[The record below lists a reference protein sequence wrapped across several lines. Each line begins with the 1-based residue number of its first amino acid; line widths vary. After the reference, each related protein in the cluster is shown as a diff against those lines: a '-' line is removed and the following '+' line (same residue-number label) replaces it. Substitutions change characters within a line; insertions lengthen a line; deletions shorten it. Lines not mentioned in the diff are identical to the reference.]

1 MKELGPI
8 DQTKAGDF
16 QLHSVTEETSKVTNN
31 SGTIQVETSKVT
43 IQKVK
48 QV

>member
-16 QLHSVTEETSKVTNN
+16 QLHSVTEETSKVTNFKI
-31 SGTIQVETSKVT
+31 SFIALELFK
-43 IQKVK
+43 
-48 QV
+48 